1 MHNKPNNILFKHIST
16 KLKLVEIHKK
26 AQIYVNK

>member
-1 MHNKPNNILFKHIST
+1 MHNKPISILVKNISIKP
-16 KLKLVEIHKK
+16 KQVEIHKK